1 MLHLLRRAIPKP
13 IFAVYHRVLAQLAR
27 WWYGNPSARLTVV
40 GVTGTYGKSSVV
52 MLLGHVLRET
62 GHRVGWVSTATISD
76 GDREWLNAM
85 KITTPG
91 RMFLQRFLRQLLK
104 NRCTHAIVETTSQGI
119 AQHRH
124 RGIAYDV
131 AVLTNLSPEHL
142 EAHGGF
148 AAYRAAKAQL
158 FAHTA
163 RGKKATRIA
172 ITPADL
178 EHSEEFTLLRSD
190 GRSELRKG
198 KQQAFTRVM
207 TFRPEDAQDLVLAPA
222 LAAFPG
228 NVAAVLAVCDV
239 LGIDRTAAVRA
250 LASVRGLPGRLEYI
264 DAGQPFDVIVDYA
277 FTPDAIEAVYRAL
290 GPASGRTIHVLGG
303 TGGGRD
309 RWKLSV
315 LGKVAAQHANVVIVT
330 NEDPYDDDPLELIHA
345 VADGAREWLAG
356 DGRGTIVDVRE
367 VLDRRDALAAAVEL
381 AQPGDRILVTGKG
394 CEQLIV
400 GPRGQKIPWDDR
412 AVLRELLKLRYGIH
426 ETI

>member
-1 MLHLLRRAIPKP
+1 MTPKP
-13 IFAVYHRVLAQLAR
+13 VLMIYHRTLAQLAK
-27 WWYGNPSARLTVV
+27 WWYGNPSARLTVI

-52 MLLGHVLRET
+52 MLLGHVLQET
-62 GHRVGWVSTATISD
+62 GRRVGWVSTATISD
-76 GDREWLNAM
+76 GTREWLNAM

-91 RMFLQRFLRQLLK
+91 RMFLQRFLRTLVA
-104 NRCTHAIVETTSQGI
+104 NRCTYAIVETTSQGI

-124 RGIAYDV
+124 RGIAYDI

-148 AAYRAAKAQL
+148 AAYRAAKAKL

-163 RGKKATRIA
+163 GGRKKRRLA
-172 ITPADL
+172 IIPADL
-178 EHSEEFTLLRSD
+178 EQPEEFTAGGFTSVVTF
-190 GRSELRKG
+190 RSE
-198 KQQAFTRVM
+198 
-207 TFRPEDAQDLVLAPA
+207 DARDLVLAPA

-228 NVAAVLAVCDV
+228 NVAAVLAVCNA
-239 LGIDRTAAVRA
+239 LGIDRAAAVHA
-250 LASVRGLPGRLEYI
+250 LASVRGLPGRFESI
-264 DAGQPFDVIVDYA
+264 NAGQSFDVVVDYA

-290 GPASGRTIHVLGG
+290 GPISGRTIHVLGG

-309 RWKLSV
+309 RWKLPV
-315 LGKVAAQHANVVIVT
+315 LGKTVAQRANVVIVT
-330 NEDPYDDDPLELIHA
+330 NEDPYDDDPFELIHA

-367 VLDRRDALAAAVEL
+367 ILDRRDALAVAVEL
-381 AQPGDRILVTGKG
+381 ARPGDRILVTGKG

-412 AVLRELLKLRYGIH
+412 TVLRELLESRTTIH
-426 ETI
+426 